1 MRPHGINHV
10 PSLGKHKHAHLLVS
24 AVSSLS
30 YLFLLTVFAISLHSA
45 AMLAKVYSN
54 ALMTSLNSR
63 NSQGRPGDLEHGGAT
78 SQQYSTS
85 SYTNVGRRTERS
97 IHNPLSS
104 FHTGPTA
111 VTGGPTVVHISTAT
125 DREIDYT
132 FEEDDMKTKDVGY
145 PMQPVSKP
153 SEY

>member
-1 MRPHGINHV
+1 MPRSSPCQ
-10 PSLGKHKHAHLLVS
+10 S
-24 AVSSLS
+24 ALTIFVMSS
-30 YLFLLTVFAISLHSA
+30 YSA

-78 SQQYSTS
+78 SQQYSS
-85 SYTNVGRRTERS
+85 SSFTNAGRRTERS

-104 FHTGPTA
+104 FHAGPVTA
-111 VTGGPTVVHISTAT
+111 TGGPTVVHISTST
-125 DREIDYT
+125 DREVDYT
-132 FEEDDMKTKDVGY
+132 FEEDDMKTKDVRY
-145 PMQPVSKP
+145 PMRTVNKP